1 MISSYSKKYFA
12 RARPQL
18 NQILILRPEWPI
30 NLAVMELLACCLD
43 ICFVRGLF
51 WQINDIVF
59 GSTDVTWE
67 KKRRSLKIRKLHAAR
82 RLFGT
87 FFKGIEIGNHK
98 IYGIS
103 TRAYAI
109 FEKMFH
115 LQQVRARHAA
125 LFMSRSLDG
134 NKPFCRGSIGPQK
147 YLLFIAILIRTFL
160 HTSPSGIFLLPRF
173 SSNSSSSQNKSRE
186 NSFSSPLN

>member
-43 ICFVRGLF
+43 IYFVRGLF

-67 KKRRSLKIRKLHAAR
+67 KRGARS
-82 RLFGT
+82 RLESYTLRDVFLGR

-173 SSNSSSSQNKSRE
+173 SSSSSSRNKSRE